1 MSNILDSGCQ
11 SECGSERCRS
21 VFEFSSCQ
29 RGYQAKLKVKPF
41 FICTNAACVRRMLFY
56 IVVLSQHGLC
66 AWLWPS
72 RRSWRKQQKLGN
84 WEKPGLRSPA
94 QSRALVGE
102 GRQFGRVQQRGD
114 QLQRLPGGQ
123 GGAGLPSEL
132 FRISRRL
139 REAAELQQWRQ
150 Q

>member
-1 MSNILDSGCQ
+1 MSNIRDSGCQ

-41 FICTNAACVRRMLFY
+41 LICTNAACVTMLFY
-56 IVVLSQHGLC
+56 IFVLSQHGLC

-102 GRQFGRVQQRGD
+102 GRQLGRVQQRGD

>member
-1 MSNILDSGCQ
+1 MCNILDSGCQ

-29 RGYQAKLKVKPF
+29 RGYQAKLKVRTF
-41 FICTNAACVRRMLFY
+41 LICVRMLFY
-56 IVVLSQHGLC
+56 IFVLSQHGLC

-72 RRSWRKQQKLGN
+72 RRGWRKQQKLGN

-102 GRQFGRVQQRGD
+102 GRQLGRVQQWGD
-114 QLQRLPGGQ
+114 QLQRVPGGQ

-132 FRISRRL
+132 LRISRRL

>member
-41 FICTNAACVRRMLFY
+41 LICVRMLFY
-56 IVVLSQHGLC
+56 IFVLPQHGLC

-94 QSRALVGE
+94 QSWAPVGE
-102 GRQFGRVQQRGD
+102 GRQLGRVQQWGD
-114 QLQRLPGGQ
+114 QLQRVPGGQ
-123 GGAGLPSEL
+123 GRAGLPSEL
-132 FRISRRL
+132 LRISRRI
-139 REAAELQQWRQ
+139 RKAAELQQGRQ

>member
-1 MSNILDSGCQ
+1 MCNILDSGCQ

-41 FICTNAACVRRMLFY
+41 HICSNAACVRMLFY
-56 IVVLSQHGLC
+56 IFFFSQHGLC

-72 RRSWRKQQKLGN
+72 RRDWRKQQKLGN

-102 GRQFGRVQQRGD
+102 GRQLGRVQQWGD
-114 QLQRLPGGQ
+114 QLQRVPGGQ

-139 REAAELQQWRQ
+139 REAAELQQWCQ